1 LNKYVLYASKTLTC
15 ESSSSQTGIFEL
27 KRSNVTCLTPVSH
40 NLEFKLPF
48 CLLLG
53 KTRDSQSARMES
65 ELVPKVTKMTVS
77 GKKQSMGFEVP
88 W

>member
-1 LNKYVLYASKTLTC
+1 M
-15 ESSSSQTGIFEL
+15 
-27 KRSNVTCLTPVSH
+27 TPVSH
-40 NLEFKLPF
+40 DFNSNVLF

-53 KTRDSQSARMES
+53 KSRDSKSARMES
-65 ELVPKVTKMTVS
+65 EIVPKVTKMTVS